1 MTATPGV
8 HDTAGP
14 HPGVAPA
21 CPLFGACG
29 GCQYQH
35 LAYED
40 QLALKTDGVRRLF
53 DALAAD
59 VGPCVPCP
67 APYGYRSKLTP
78 HFARPRPERER
89 AIGFLRGDRRITI
102 DVTAC
107 PIATPAV
114 NARLATLRAEVHA
127 RWSDYRRGATLLV
140 REAAS
145 GVTVDPRAVVTERV
159 GDLELQFLAGDFF
172 QNNPFLLPRLV
183 EHVAREAAAGG
194 ARFLVDAYCG
204 SGLLGLAAAP
214 RFERVLGV
222 EVSPS
227 AVRWARDN
235 ADRNGRRNCEYV
247 AADAGTVFAAIPFP
261 GADTAVIVDPP
272 RKGCGDAFLAQLAA
286 FAPRTIVYVS
296 CNPETQA
303 RDVAALISSGY
314 RCMGVQPF
322 DMFPQT
328 RHIEA
333 VATLVRT
340 SSD

>member
-1 MTATPGV
+1 MAAGAPDVSPDATPR
-8 HDTAGP
+8 
-14 HPGVAPA
+14 PGVAPA

-40 QLALKTDGVRRLF
+40 QLALKTDRVRGLF
-53 DALAAD
+53 AAMAAD
-59 VGPCVPCP
+59 VAACVPCP

-78 HFARPRPERER
+78 HFARPRPDREP
-89 AIGFLRGDRRITI
+89 AIGFLRGDRRVTL

-114 NARLATLRAEVHA
+114 NARLATLRAEVRE
-127 RWSDYRRGATLLV
+127 RWSEYRRGATLLV
-140 REAAS
+140 REATS

-172 QNNPFLLPRLV
+172 QNNPFLLPCLV

-235 ADRNGRRNCEYV
+235 ANHNGRRNCEYL
-247 AADAGTVFAAIPFP
+247 AADAGAVFAAIPFA

-286 FAPRTIVYVS
+286 FAPRTVVYVS

-303 RDVAALISSGY
+303 RDVEALASSGY
-314 RCMGVQPF
+314 KCVSVQPF

-328 RHIEA
+328 KHVEA
-333 VATLVRT
+333 VATLVL
-340 SSD
+340 SPG